1 LIKSNMKQKEIESKI
16 KQIEDR
22 NKRVELDKKWE
33 ISLTRKIIIMTFT
46 YLIIG
51 LFMKMINVNQP
62 WLNAII
68 PTTGFFLSTLAL
80 PFIKSIWIK
89 YQK

>member
-1 LIKSNMKQKEIESKI
+1 MNLKEIETKI
-16 KQIEDR
+16 IKIETR
-22 NKRVELDKKWE
+22 NKKVELDKKWE
-33 ISLTRKIIIMTFT
+33 TSLTRKILIMIFT

-51 LFMKMINVNQP
+51 SFMAIISVNQP
-62 WLNAII
+62 WLNAIV

-80 PFIKSIWIK
+80 PYAKNIWIK

>member
-1 LIKSNMKQKEIESKI
+1 MTPTEIEIKI
-16 KQIEDR
+16 NQIEFR
-22 NKRVELDKKWE
+22 NRKVELDKKWE
-33 ISLTRKIIIMTFT
+33 TSLTRKIFIMIFT

-51 LFMKMINVNQP
+51 TFMNLIKVNQP

-80 PFIKSIWIK
+80 PYIKNIWIR